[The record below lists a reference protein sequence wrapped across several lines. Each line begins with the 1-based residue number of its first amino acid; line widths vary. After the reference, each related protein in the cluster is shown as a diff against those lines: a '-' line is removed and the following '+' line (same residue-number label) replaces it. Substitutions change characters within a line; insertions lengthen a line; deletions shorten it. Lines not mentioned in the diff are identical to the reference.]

1 MYWMIHY
8 LKCCEIASNL
18 VHKLNVTQPNLKNF
32 YVDVY
37 TCEFVCVCVCVCL
50 SLYVYNYYY

>member
-37 TCEFVCVCVCVCL
+37 TCEFVCVCVCL